1 MFIWYAMKSLLSIE
15 NFNRNIRPY
24 NQGMNLDWVFA
35 GAQTQQ
41 VMPDV
46 EPVEKVNISFLSSK
60 TYLKFTLICG
70 IE

>member
-1 MFIWYAMKSLLSIE
+1 LSIE

-41 VMPDV
+41 VMPT
-46 EPVEKVNISFLSSK
+46 LW
-60 TYLKFTLICG
+60 LK
-70 IE
+70 